1 MFDYE
6 FEIKGNKIKIM
17 DEYGCYWHPEVKIT
31 TSIIYDA
38 DGSFAK
44 PSKVFDRILKLV
56 YGDEYSLAD
65 MASDID
71 AERYDLI
78 TTRLAISARFDILAQ
93 IPYRKL
99 LRKIAESINDQI
111 LQNIVDSNY

>member
-1 MFDYE
+1 MFDYD
-6 FEIKGNKIKIM
+6 FEIKGNEIKIL

-38 DGSFAK
+38 DGSFAEPK
-44 PSKVFDRILKLV
+44 KVFDRILKLV
-56 YGDEYSLAD
+56 YEDEYSLAD

-78 TTRLAISARFDILAQ
+78 TTRLAISARFDILAE

-99 LRKIAESINDQI
+99 LRKIADTINNEVI
-111 LQNIVDSNY
+111 HSLINSNY